1 MKIDSVKD
9 SNSTYIFVSFLL
21 LFFLNSGFSRTID
34 NILLVFLCFTIFL
47 TQLKYN
53 RQQLI
58 VIVVTITVSILMYA
72 LKLWTSISFILSMWI
87 NVIALSF
94 VIKRD
99 EINISKSAALLFLF
113 FTMFILTIQLALNFK
128 GKRFVLNYGDP
139 NFSGG
144 IVLLFFYIANKFK
157 SLPSILFAIFVSLL
171 LLSRN
176 LIFSIVLFYLISFF
190 TTRIRLTI
198 PSFLS
203 FFNLTIISTVASIGI
218 SFLFL
223 ANVLE
228 FKDAGGANRIITI
241 ADSGNFQ
248 RFSTN
253 IALIMYWFQNPSH
266 FFWGLSDFKDIIK
279 EFNRVTVHNSYLS
292 LIAKYGI
299 FFFISYTIFISSSI
313 GKNRIIDNLPYVL
326 SYLFF
331 MAFLHDFYFGIFFI
345 VFIIIIHIRGNNE
358 TISSNL
364 SLSR

>member
-1 MKIDSVKD
+1 MKIDSIKD

-21 LFFLNSGFSRTID
+21 LFFINSGFSRTID
-34 NILLVFLCFTIFL
+34 NILLIFLCFTIFF
-47 TQLKYN
+47 TQLKYS
-53 RQQLI
+53 RRQLI
-58 VIVVTITVSILMYA
+58 IIVVTITASMIMYA
-72 LKLWTSISFILSMWI
+72 LKLWTNFSFMLSMWI

-99 EINISKSAALLFLF
+99 EININSSAAILLLF
-113 FTMFILTIQLALNFK
+113 FTMFILTIQLALNFN

-157 SLPSILFAIFVSLL
+157 SLPSILFAVFVSFL

-176 LIFSIVLFYLISFF
+176 LVFSIILFYLVSVL
-190 TTRIRLTI
+190 TTKIRLKI

-203 FFNLTIISTVASIGI
+203 FFNLTIISAVASIAI

-223 ANVLE
+223 TNVIE
-228 FKDAGGANRIITI
+228 FKEAGGANRIITI

-266 FFWGLSDFKDIIK
+266 FFWGLGDFKDIIK

-299 FFFISYTIFISSSI
+299 FFFVSYTMFISSSI
-313 GKNRIIDNLPYVL
+313 KKERIINNLPYVI

-331 MAFLHDFYFGIFFI
+331 MAFLHDFYFGIYFI

-358 TISSNL
+358 TIGSNL